1 MDIGLLMNCSVLFAV
16 RLTLTGEEARQKPKC
31 KTLQV
36 SLTVTVVYLIR
47 FYVEDVTKHSMYC
60 VYQMGV

>member
-16 RLTLTGEEARQKPKC
+16 RLLLTGKEARQKPKC

-36 SLTVTVVYLIR
+36 NLTVTVVYLIQI
-47 FYVEDVTKHSMYC
+47 YVEAVTKQSMYC
-60 VYQMGV
+60 VYQIGV